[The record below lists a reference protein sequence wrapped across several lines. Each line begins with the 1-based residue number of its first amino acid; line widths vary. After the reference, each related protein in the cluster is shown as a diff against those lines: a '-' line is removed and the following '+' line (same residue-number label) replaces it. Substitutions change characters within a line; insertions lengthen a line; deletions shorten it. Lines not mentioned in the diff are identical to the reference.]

1 MSTDQVYESV
11 WDVLESSP
19 AEAAHMEMRSELMI
33 AIHQAVAGWGLTQA
47 EAAKRL
53 AVSQP
58 RLNDLLRGRVGKFS
72 LDALVGLATRAG
84 LSLRIEISRPAA

>member
-1 MSTDQVYESV
+1 MSADQVYESV

-19 AEAAHMEMRSELMI
+19 AEAAHMEMRSGLMI
-33 AIHQAVAGWGLTQA
+33 AIQHAVAGWGLTQG